1 MQCMSKTPQPKDW
14 HEARRLRA
22 WELSQQ
28 NWAQKQIAIALGV
41 SEGAVSQWIKRGR
54 EGGIEM
60 LRNKPRPGA
69 KPKLTAPQRAQLP
82 ELLARGAPAFSFI
95 GDMWNQE
102 RIVAVTKREFGVS
115 YHHDHIS
122 RLLRS
127 IGWSYKKPIERIST
141 R

>member
-1 MQCMSKTPQPKDW
+1 
-14 HEARRLRA
+14 
-22 WELSQQ
+22 
-28 NWAQKQIAIALGV
+28 
-41 SEGAVSQWIKRGR
+41 
-54 EGGIEM
+54 M